1 MQKKTL
7 IVMNSSLSKLL
18 IIFMLLCVSRFGIA
32 QDYSVI
38 GKWTSDS
45 DTNWTIEFNEQNEC
59 VWRYNENVTEQFS
72 YAISNISPQCG
83 YDVPVDDSTSYLEL
97 SNTKNGNTLCY
108 EINGITEEILSLRL
122 VEQGGFL
129 LFKRQ

>member
-1 MQKKTL
+1 MNNLHIAVLGL
-7 IVMNSSLSKLL
+7 IVRIS
-18 IIFMLLCVSRFGIA
+18 VSPIWNA
-32 QDYSVI
+32 QEHTLI
-38 GKWTSDS
+38 GKWASDS